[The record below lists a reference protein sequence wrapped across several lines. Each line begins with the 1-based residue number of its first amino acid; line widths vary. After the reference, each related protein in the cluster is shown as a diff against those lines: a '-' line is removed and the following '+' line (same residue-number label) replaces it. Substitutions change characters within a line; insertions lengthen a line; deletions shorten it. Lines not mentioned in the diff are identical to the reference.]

1 MFIRAANTCAR
12 TTLPGS
18 NEVQTRTLST
28 SWVTATRILL
38 AGRAEH
44 SPIKQIDYDDS
55 EESACKSGQFNLF
68 CCSNIRQEP
77 LNFINAGLQI
87 QKRIV
92 LPSNYGANSRY
103 PSVRR

>member
-1 MFIRAANTCAR
+1 MFIRAANICAR
-12 TTLPGS
+12 TTLPVS

-28 SWVTATRILL
+28 SWVTAPGILL
-38 AGRAEH
+38 ACRPEH

-55 EESACKSGQFNLF
+55 EENACKSGQFNLL

-77 LNFINAGLQI
+77 LNFIIAGLQI
-87 QKRIV
+87 RERFF
-92 LPSNYGANSRY
+92 LPFNYGANSRY